1 MTTTLVHRPAPPATD
16 AYPLVTGYPRVRR
29 VRIVTVPD
37 RRCLAVGGTA
47 APGGAEFQAAMGAL
61 YGTAYSLHFLLR
73 ERGVDAHIGPTEA
86 LWARRDGASGWSE
99 GDEAFD
105 PDAWRW
111 TLVMPLPEE
120 AADADIDSALAVA
133 RRKRPSPALAGMR
146 LMTLQEGLVV
156 EAMHAGPYATEP
168 ETIARMRDVADAA
181 GLAAHGPHH
190 EIYLGDPRRCA
201 PENLRTVLRQPVRA
215 SAGVRRAARPRP

>member
-1 MTTTLVHRPAPPATD
+1 MTTTLVHQPASPATD
-16 AYPLVTGYPRVRR
+16 AYPPATGYPRARR
-29 VRIVTVPD
+29 VRIVTVPG

-73 ERGVDAHIGPTEA
+73 ERGVDAHIGPSEA
-86 LWARRDGASGWSE
+86 LWERRDGQSAWSE

-111 TLVMPLPEE
+111 TLVIAVPEE
-120 AADADIDSALAVA
+120 ASDADIESAMAVA

-146 LMTLQEGLVV
+146 LMTLEEGLVV

-168 ETIARMRDVADAA
+168 ETIARMRAVADAA
-181 GLAAHGPHH
+181 GLEPHGAHH

-215 SAGVRRAARPRP
+215 PIAVRRAAAPPS

>member
-1 MTTTLVHRPAPPATD
+1 MTTTLVHRAAPPATD
-16 AYPLVTGYPRVRR
+16 GYPLVTDYPRARR
-29 VRIVTVPD
+29 VRIVTVPH

-61 YGTAYSLHFLLR
+61 YGTAYSLAFLLR
-73 ERGVDAHIGPTEA
+73 ERGVDAHIGPSEA
-86 LWARRDGASGWSE
+86 LWERRDGGSGWSE

-111 TLVMPLPEE
+111 TLVMAVPEE
-120 AADADIDSALAVA
+120 ATDADIESALAVT

-156 EAMHAGPYATEP
+156 EATHAGPYATEP
-168 ETIARMRDVADAA
+168 ETIARMREVADAA
-181 GLAAHGPHH
+181 GLDAHGAHH

-201 PENLRTVLRQPVRA
+201 PENLRTVLRQPVRHA
-215 SAGVRRAARPRP
+215 NTVRRAAGPRS